1 MTTQANTSPETC
13 SDKTIP
19 DDTKDQPSESKSGSQ
34 DAIAF
39 LSLIDGLTRLER
51 EGARQALEAIE
62 RFIHEAEKVQREA
75 NFQRRREICGG
86 MMRALNV
93 AHRAILTEFQLEE
106 GI

>member
-1 MTTQANTSPETC
+1 MTQADTSLETC
-13 SDKTIP
+13 SDKTNP
-19 DDTKDQPSESKSGSQ
+19 EDTTDQPLESKSGSQ

-39 LSLIDGLTRLER
+39 RSLIDGLSNLER

-86 MMRALNV
+86 MMKALNV
-93 AHRAILTEFQLEE
+93 AHSAILTEFQLEE

>member
-1 MTTQANTSPETC
+1 MTHQSTSPESC
-13 SDKTIP
+13 SDKTNQE
-19 DDTKDQPSESKSGSQ
+19 DTTDQQSESKSGSQ

-39 LSLIDGLTRLER
+39 QSLIDGLSNLER

-62 RFIHEAEKVQREA
+62 RFIYEAEKVQREA

-106 GI
+106 GN